1 MKAPASCGIYPYGST
16 QPSNLP
22 VPHGRGREASCAAL
36 GLIGFRPS
44 CRCPHV
50 EAIRMTSRMIVG
62 LVLLFLLCSNASMSD
77 RPASWRMPSAK
88 QMEKPPPEAA
98 GSIPLARAFGPSDDL
113 PTEYWDAVLRD
124 AYADAGPGGQS
135 LVRTLR
141 LSEISQDVLRVSCT
155 RCGRIV
161 DIHKADALRLYG
173 PQARRSCST
182 TRAVPGL
189 GATKKTV
196 VGLRSDS
203 RRCAISENQ
212 SPHALSGGDRKALK
226 KEIRKTR
233 TRRRSSCEDRS
244 AFGMPAKRQTLG

>member
-1 MKAPASCGIYPYGST
+1 
-16 QPSNLP
+16 
-22 VPHGRGREASCAAL
+22 
-36 GLIGFRPS
+36 
-44 CRCPHV
+44 
-50 EAIRMTSRMIVG
+50 MTSRMIVG

-141 LSEISQDVLRVSCT
+141 LSGISQHVLRVSCT

-161 DIHKADALRLYG
+161 DIHKTDALRLYG
-173 PQARRSCST
+173 PWAIWKDAAQKLLDNTCSARTGRY
-182 TRAVPGL
+182 
-189 GATKKTV
+189 
-196 VGLRSDS
+196 
-203 RRCAISENQ
+203 E
-212 SPHALSGGDRKALK
+212 
-226 KEIRKTR
+226 
-233 TRRRSSCEDRS
+233 EDGCWPS
-244 AFGMPAKRQTLG
+244 FG